1 MSFEN
6 EYLSDEELNALIREI
21 ERNDL
26 VMAPPDIMEKVLTQT
41 KNKKRDFTMYCFRVA
56 ASAAAAIVML
66 FTLPGVLQN
75 MSPKISDVVTDAYQ
89 KEMYETDI
97 PTRQEVLAKQKY
109 ASKEEVLD
117 ETGFL
122 NKIFQSISLVEK
134 NIDFSIFKE

>member
-1 MSFEN
+1 MSYEN

-89 KEMYETDI
+89 KEMYETVEYI
-97 PTRQEVLAKQKY
+97 
-109 ASKEEVLD
+109 
-117 ETGFL
+117 
-122 NKIFQSISLVEK
+122 NKFPVKGIKFQLLHILSGTDLYEY
-134 NIDFSIFKE
+134 